1 MTDSAAQAP
10 GFSVTVHNNPNRSFA
25 DRDMHAVIEVTAHGI
40 GELLGGGTP
49 EVAEV
54 ILVDGSGSMNYP
66 HAKILAAR
74 RATKNAINVLREGT
88 YFAVVAGTGQARMLY
103 PQQTRLAVAD
113 PITKARAAR
122 AVDGLHANGGTA
134 ISTWLRLA
142 RSLLAAQPDAV
153 RHALLFTDGRNES
166 ESGTEL
172 DAALADCAGEF
183 TCDARGIGTN
193 WEPAEVLRIV
203 SALGGQGD
211 AVREY
216 ADMTGELAAIMAR
229 VMRKQVAKV
238 GLRLR
243 AMTGTSISS
252 VEQVYPTRIDLTDRM
267 VGEHD
272 GVIEV
277 DTGAWGEETRQYLL
291 GLAIDPTGKVPDAES
306 VAARVEPVIAGTA
319 SLLDVGMGLVKLCW
333 TEDAQR
339 SVVLDPTVAVV
350 FDQAELQH
358 AIDAGCAAL
367 STQDAETAVAEL
379 GRAVRLAHLADN
391 RENLRR
397 LGRLVEIDD
406 AEQGKVRLRD
416 SFELEDLLSA
426 EMGSVMTTRGGR
438 QATAAATAAPGRV
451 IEPEPVPPPSAS
463 DPVCKNCGFVG
474 VPGDQ
479 RCESCGKP
487 LDSAR

>member
-40 GELLGGGTP
+40 GEQLGGGPP

-54 ILVDGSGSMNYP
+54 ILVDGSGSMNFP

-74 RATKNAINVLREGT
+74 HATKNAINVLRDGT
-88 YFAVVAGTGQARMLY
+88 HFAVVAGTGQARMLY

-113 PITKARAAR
+113 ATTKARAAR
-122 AVDGLHANGGTA
+122 AVDNLHANGGTA

-142 RSLLAAQPDAV
+142 RRLLAEHPDAV

-166 ESGTEL
+166 ESRTEL
-172 DAALADCAGEF
+172 DAALADCAEEF
-183 TCDARGIGTN
+183 TCDARGIGTD
-193 WEPAEVLRIV
+193 WKPEEVLRIV

-229 VMRKQVAKV
+229 VMNKRVPRV
-238 GLRLR
+238 GLRVR

-252 VEQVYPTRIDLTDRM
+252 FEQVYPTRIDLTERM
-267 VGEHD
+267 VGD
-272 GVIEV
+272 PGGVLEV
-277 DTGAWGEETRQYLL
+277 DTGSWGEETRQYLL
-291 GLAIDPTGKVPDAES
+291 GLAIDPTGKVPETES
-306 VAARVEPVIAGTA
+306 VAARVEPVITGAQA
-319 SLLDVGMGLVKLCW
+319 VDVGLGLVKLCW

-367 STQDAETAVAEL
+367 STQDKQTAVAEL
-379 GRAVRLAHLADN
+379 GRAVRLAHLSGN
-391 RENLRR
+391 EENLRR
-397 LGRLVEIDD
+397 LGRLVQIDD
-406 AEQGKVRLRD
+406 AERGKIRLRD

-438 QATAAATAAPGRV
+438 HAKKSAPER
-451 IEPEPVPPPSAS
+451 IEPEPVAPPSAS
-463 DPVCKNCGFVG
+463 DPVCQHCGFVG
-474 VPGDQ
+474 MPGDQ

>member
-10 GFSVTVHNNPNRSFA
+10 GFSVTVHNNPDRSLA
-25 DRDMHAVIEVTAHGI
+25 DRDLHAVIEVTAHGI
-40 GELLGGGTP
+40 GERLGGGPP

-74 RATKNAINVLREGT
+74 HATKNAINVLRDGT
-88 YFAVVAGTGQARMLY
+88 YFAVVAGTGRARMLY
-103 PQQTRLAVAD
+103 PEQARLVVAD
-113 PITKARAAR
+113 ATTKARAAR
-122 AVDGLHANGGTA
+122 AVDRLRANGGTA

-142 RSLLAAQPDAV
+142 RNLLAEHPDAI

-166 ESGTEL
+166 ESRTEL
-172 DAALADCAGEF
+172 DAALADCAGQF

-193 WEPAEVLRIV
+193 WEPEEVLRIV

-216 ADMTGELAAIMAR
+216 ADMTGELTAIMER

-252 VEQVYPTRIDLTDRM
+252 FEQVYPTRIDLSERM
-267 VGEHD
+267 VGEAD

-277 DTGAWGEETRQYLL
+277 DTGSWGEETRQYLL
-291 GLAIDPTGKVPDAES
+291 GLSVDPTGKLPETES
-306 VAARVEPVIAGTA
+306 VAARIEPVVAGAQAIEAGT
-319 SLLDVGMGLVKLCW
+319 GLVKLCW

-339 SVVLDPTVAVV
+339 SVVLDPTVAIV

-367 STQDAETAVAEL
+367 STQDTETAVAEL
-379 GRAVRLAHLADN
+379 GRAVRLAHLAGN

-397 LGRLVEIDD
+397 LARLVEIDD

-426 EMGSVMTTRGGR
+426 EMGSVMTTRGGGR
-438 QATAAATAAPGRV
+438 HAAAAAPGRAV
-451 IEPEPVPPPSAS
+451 QPKPVPPPSAT
-463 DPVCKNCGFVG
+463 DPVCQHCGFVG
-474 VPGDQ
+474 APGDQ

-487 LDSAR
+487 LDSNG

>member
-1 MTDSAAQAP
+1 MTDSAADQP
-10 GFSVTVHNNPNRSFA
+10 GFTVTVHNNPNRSLG

-40 GELLGGGTP
+40 GERLGGGTP

-74 RATKNAINVLREGT
+74 HATKNAINVLRDGT
-88 YFAVVAGTGQARMLY
+88 RFAVVAGTGRATMLY
-103 PQQTRLAVAD
+103 PQQPSLVVAD
-113 PITKARAAR
+113 PTTKARAAR
-122 AVDGLHANGGTA
+122 AVDRLHANGGTA
-134 ISTWLRLA
+134 MSTWLRLA
-142 RSLLAAQPDAV
+142 RSLLAEHPNAV

-166 ESGTEL
+166 ESRTEL
-172 DAALADCAGEF
+172 DAALADCAGQF

-193 WEPAEVLRIV
+193 WEPEEVLRIV

-243 AMTGTSISS
+243 AMTGTSISTF
-252 VEQVYPTRIDLTDRM
+252 EQVYPTRIDLTERLVRDEGA
-267 VGEHD
+267 VD
-272 GVIEV
+272 VVEV
-277 DTGAWGEETRQYLL
+277 DTGSWGEETRQYLL
-291 GLAIDPTGKVPDAES
+291 GLAVDPAGKALETES
-306 VAARVEPVIAGTA
+306 VAARVEPVVPGQD
-319 SLLDVGMGLVKLCW
+319 SLAIGMGLVMLRW

-339 SVVLDPTVAVV
+339 SIVLDPTVAIV

-367 STQDAETAVAEL
+367 SKQDSETAVAEL
-379 GRAVRLAHLADN
+379 GRAVRLAHLAGN
-391 RENLRR
+391 EENLRR
-397 LGRLVEIDD
+397 LGRLVVIED
-406 AEQGKVRLRD
+406 AERGKVRLRE

-438 QATAAATAAPGRV
+438 RAAEAAPERA
-451 IEPEPVPPPSAS
+451 IEAELVPPPPSAA
-463 DPVCKNCGFVG
+463 DPVCRDCGFVG

-479 RCESCGKP
+479 HCESCGQP
-487 LDSAR
+487 LDTAV